1 MYFFREDNERPTPTL
16 PVPTVALPGPQ
27 FSTPVVHRKLSV
39 RDTSK
44 GAVPDDI
51 HPQIVRW
58 LVDFLAEPLF
68 KLFDSSDS
76 GTYRLALGHYMF
88 NT

>member
-1 MYFFREDNERPTPTL
+1 MKDLHQPCPLNSRLAWAAVLNSSCTQGAFCSRYL
-16 PVPTVALPGPQ
+16 
-27 FSTPVVHRKLSV
+27 
-39 RDTSK
+39 K

-58 LVDFLAEPLF
+58 LADFLAEPLF